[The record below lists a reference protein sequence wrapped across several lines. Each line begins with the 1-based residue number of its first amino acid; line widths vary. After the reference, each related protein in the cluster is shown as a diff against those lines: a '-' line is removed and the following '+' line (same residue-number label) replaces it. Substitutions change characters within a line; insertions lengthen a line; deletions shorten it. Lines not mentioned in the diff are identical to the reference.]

1 MLSDSF
7 LLRALEGT
15 AAIPW
20 KTLLARRVP
29 LFDLIANLPPKFLWA
44 SGKPNRFNLSGTE
57 CIYFSENEQ
66 TAQAEYLRPLAGTGN
81 ERQPVATFWAEVA
94 LERLLDL
101 RNVQIRKEL
110 ALSEEELFAGWRLA
124 LQPTAT
130 QMLGEA
136 INGGAGFSAI
146 CFPSDAARAEQFEG
160 ANLVIF
166 RNQVK
171 VPDFVK
177 IFGPKNEPIEVWP

>member
-1 MLSDSF
+1 MLSESF
-7 LLRALEGT
+7 LLRALERT

-20 KTLLARRVP
+20 KTPLARRVP
-29 LFDLIANLPPKFLWA
+29 LLDLIANLPPKFLWT

-57 CIYFSENEQ
+57 CIYFSDNER
-66 TAQAEYLRPLAGTGN
+66 TAQAEYLRPLAGTRG

-101 RNVQIRKEL
+101 RNVQIRQEFEL
-110 ALSEEELFAGWRLA
+110 SDEELFGGWRFA
-124 LQPTAT
+124 VQPTAT
-130 QMLGEA
+130 QVLGEA
-136 INGGAGFSAI
+136 INGGAGLSAI

-177 IFGPKNEPIEVWP
+177 IFGPEKEPIEVWP

>member
-1 MLSDSF
+1 MLSASS
-7 LLRALEGT
+7 LLQALQKT

-20 KTLLARRVP
+20 RTPLARRVP
-29 LFDLIANLPPKFLWA
+29 LFDLVTNLPPKFLWT

-57 CIYFSENEQ
+57 CIYFSDNER
-66 TAQAEYLRPLAGTGN
+66 TAQAEYSRPLIGTGG

-110 ALSEEELFAGWRLA
+110 ALSEEELFAGWRFA

-130 QMLGEA
+130 QVLGEA
-136 INGGAGFSAI
+136 INGGAGLSAI

-160 ANLVIF
+160 TNLVIF

-177 IFGPKNEPIEVWP
+177 TFGPENELMEVWP

>member
-1 MLSDSF
+1 MLSESF
-7 LLRALEGT
+7 LLRALERT

-20 KTLLARRVP
+20 KTPLARRVP

-44 SGKPNRFNLSGTE
+44 SGKPNRFNLSGAE
-57 CIYFSENEQ
+57 CIYFSDNER
-66 TAQAEYLRPLAGTGN
+66 TAQAEYVRPLVGTGN

-101 RNVQIRKEL
+101 RNVQVRKEL
-110 ALSEEELFAGWRLA
+110 ALSEGELFAGWRSA
-124 LQPTAT
+124 QPTAT

-136 INGGAGFSAI
+136 VNGGAGFSAI
-146 CFPSDAARAEQFEG
+146 CFPSDAARAGQFEG
-160 ANLVIF
+160 ANFVIF

-171 VPDFVK
+171 VPDFVQ
-177 IFGPKNEPIEVWP
+177 IFGPRKEPIEVWP